1 MENIVI
7 QMVTITSENSKMI
20 KEMEKEGLHLP
31 IKIIMKGNGFKTN
44 IMDKEFMFGRIK
56 ILIMKDNGKI
66 IKFMEKEK

>member
-1 MENIVI
+1 
-7 QMVTITSENSKMI
+7 MI